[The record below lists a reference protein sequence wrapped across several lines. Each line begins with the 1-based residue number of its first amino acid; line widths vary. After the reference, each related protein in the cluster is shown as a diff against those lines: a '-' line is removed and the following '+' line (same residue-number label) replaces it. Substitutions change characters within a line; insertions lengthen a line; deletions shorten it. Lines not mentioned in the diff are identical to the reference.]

1 MLFTIRVFV
10 LCFYICIKNTIPEF
24 NIQHS
29 TFHMIQRIQT
39 IFLFLAAVAAI
50 VLFFI
55 PLAGVYSTM
64 AAYKF
69 YIYGIINM
77 VPGEASVFSFM
88 TTLPLLL
95 LNLLVGGLAVVTIFL
110 YKNRMTQLKLVR
122 IAILLEIVSIFLVL
136 FVYAKIIE
144 NNLQVIPEFLNEKG
158 IYFPLI
164 SLVFLILAYRWI
176 MKDEKLVR
184 SVDRLR

>member
-1 MLFTIRVFV
+1 
-10 LCFYICIKNTIPEF
+10 
-24 NIQHS
+24 
-29 TFHMIQRIQT
+29 MIQRIQT
-39 IFLFLAAVAAI
+39 IFLFLAAVAAT

-69 YIYGIINM
+69 YIYGLINM
-77 VPGEASVFSFM
+77 VPGEPSIFSFM
-88 TTLPLLL
+88 TTFPLLL
-95 LNLLVGGLAVVTIFL
+95 LNILVAVLAIAGIFL
-110 YKNRMTQLKLVR
+110 YKNRMTQMKLVR
-122 IAILLEIVSIFLVL
+122 FAILLDIIMIALVF

-144 NNLQVIPEFLNEKG
+144 TNLAVAPDYLDGSG

-164 SLVFLILAYRWI
+164 SLVFLILANRWI